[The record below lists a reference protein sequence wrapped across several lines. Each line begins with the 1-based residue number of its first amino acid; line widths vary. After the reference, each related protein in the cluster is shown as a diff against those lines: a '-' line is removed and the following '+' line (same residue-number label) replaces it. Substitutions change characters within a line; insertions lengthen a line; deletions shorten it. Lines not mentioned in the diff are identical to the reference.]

1 MEKKNYKFQNHF
13 QNNNQEKEISKENR
27 IKGLYTTIIKTTK
40 KNYNNINDYNKSSSR
55 AQRVNQNKNSQK
67 IYDDKK
73 NSFTKN
79 SYIKTEGNENEN
91 SPIHIKLVNTV
102 SNLETPK
109 TNNKIINVKIQ
120 ETGNYNSNKNIQI
133 MNNNNSNRNLR
144 HSTSLSSSKINDK
157 IKIILFS
164 GNKNNDNI
172 KNKNQRNNSLH
183 NKLFNSCINFNSSFK
198 NKKDKNFSNQI
209 SIKNKQKIKFINNK
223 DSKSHNS
230 EIKSFSISQNQRTKK
245 VNIQKKKELNS
256 LSKKNIRNK
265 TTNSS
270 ISNNIYVYNSQNG
283 FLTKRKNEKNV
294 SLRKENKSLNKI
306 NSPNIH
312 HYNYATLSSRIK
324 SSVSTLSSTNSSS
337 SLNKHYKCPIV
348 SFSAIKQKFFSSTTA
363 SSTNHN
369 NYTNYLN
376 TDVSS
381 NNSKKNKFNNYSALS
396 LIINSNWGD
405 LNKVGITEIQLFDIK
420 KRKIPIS
427 ECHVFNGNE
436 ENIYKIH
443 NNKYHTLNERDMW
456 ISTYDNKSDKKIK
469 IEMYILN
476 NKYNSIDKI
485 DSILIWNYNGR
496 DLNKGIKEIEI
507 MKKNIKCWKG
517 IIPKG
522 EFNIKNDY
530 SYKIHLNERDVNMSD
545 TLTNNSYH
553 KRNFYLSLL
562 KQNKFTTKLSF
573 SQSDFNDSK
582 NQITSHRYEKYH
594 ITFHKIRIQ
603 LLSNYGHHFF
613 IGLTGI
619 NLIDKDDNIINIE
632 DANSIGALSKDLRT
646 IYNNENDYR
655 VFENTFS
662 NINNTIDEN
671 CMWLTV
677 KNPKPFLEIVFE
689 NEMNLSRIDF
699 WNYNEP
705 FSLDKGVKEIE
716 IIIDNEKCYNV
727 LLWKGLGIDYYDLC
741 QKINFLDLDI
751 AKEKKHTVD
760 YNIKVY
766 PIGFI
771 FKIIFIDNY
780 GDKDYISLKNI
791 IFYDKNNTNLNNE
804 VKFTKITFSNEDN
817 IIYSYQFLDY
827 KKNEN
832 SISNNL
838 LFICFE
844 ELVQVKYIKLINKKE
859 KLSQNTKNIQI
870 YCDDILFF
878 EGKINQCNESI
889 ISFESDYS
897 KLDKTIK
904 KENIINLTSINSKE
918 LNIYRENKIDN
929 GYMLIL
935 DKSIINK

>member
-13 QNNNQEKEISKENR
+13 PNKNQENEISKENR

-396 LIINSNWGD
+396 LIIISNWGD

-436 ENIYKIH
+436 ENISRIH

-530 SYKIHLNERDVNMSD
+530 SFKIHLNERDVNMSD

-632 DANSIGALSKDLRT
+632 DANSIGALPKDLRT

-791 IFYDKNNTNLNNE
+791 IFYDKNNMNLNNE

-935 DKSIINK
+935 DKKL

>member
-27 IKGLYTTIIKTTK
+27 IKGLYTTIIKSNK
-40 KNYNNINDYNKSSSR
+40 KHYNNINDYNKSSSR
-55 AQRVNQNKNSQK
+55 VKKENQNKNSQK
-67 IYDDKK
+67 NDEDKK
-73 NSFTKN
+73 NSFSKN

-91 SPIHIKLVNTV
+91 SPIHIKLVNTI

-109 TNNKIINVKIQ
+109 INNKIINVKIQ
-120 ETGNYNSNKNIQI
+120 ETGNFNSNQNIQK
-133 MNNNNSNRNLR
+133 MNNNNSNKNLR

-157 IKIILFS
+157 MKIFLFS

-245 VNIQKKKELNS
+245 VNIQKKKESNS

-294 SLRKENKSLNKI
+294 SLRKENKLLNKI

-348 SFSAIKQKFFSSTTA
+348 SFSAIKQKFFSSTTK
-363 SSTNHN
+363 SITNN

-376 TDVSS
+376 TDISS

-456 ISTYDNKSDKKIK
+456 ISTYNNKSDKKIK

-562 KQNKFTTKLSF
+562 KQNKLTTKLSF

-613 IGLTGI
+613 IGLTGL

-632 DANSIGALSKDLRT
+632 EANSIGALPKDLRT
-646 IYNNENDYR
+646 IYNNENDFR
-655 VFENTFS
+655 IFENTFS

-716 IIIDNEKCYNV
+716 IIIDDEKSYNV
-727 LLWKGLGIDYYDLC
+727 LLWKGLGIDYYDLY

-751 AKEKKHTVD
+751 EKEKKHTID
-760 YNIKVY
+760 YNIKIY
-766 PIGFI
+766 PIGFV
-771 FKIIFIDNY
+771 FKVIFIDNY

-804 VKFTKITFSNEDN
+804 VKFTKISFSNEDN

-832 SISNNL
+832 SICNNL

-889 ISFESDYS
+889 ICFDSDYS
-897 KLDKTIK
+897 QLDKKIK
-904 KENIINLTSINSKE
+904 KENLINLTSINSKE

>member
-27 IKGLYTTIIKTTK
+27 IKGLYTTIIKSNK
-40 KNYNNINDYNKSSSR
+40 KHYNNINDYNKSSSR
-55 AQRVNQNKNSQK
+55 VKKENQNKNSQK
-67 IYDDKK
+67 NDEDKK
-73 NSFTKN
+73 NSFSKN

-120 ETGNYNSNKNIQI
+120 ETGNFNSNQNIQK
-133 MNNNNSNRNLR
+133 MNNNNSNKNLR

-157 IKIILFS
+157 MKIILFS

-209 SIKNKQKIKFINNK
+209 SIKNKQKIKFNNHK

-245 VNIQKKKELNS
+245 VNIQKKKESNS

-265 TTNSS
+265 TKNSS
-270 ISNNIYVYNSQNG
+270 ISNNINFHNPQNG
-283 FLTKRKNEKNV
+283 FCTKRKNEKNV
-294 SLRKENKSLNKI
+294 SLRKENKLLNKI

-348 SFSAIKQKFFSSTTA
+348 SFSAIKQKFFSSTTT
-363 SSTNHN
+363 SSTNN

-376 TDVSS
+376 TDISS

-456 ISTYDNKSDKKIK
+456 ISTYNNKSDKKIK

-613 IGLTGI
+613 IGLTGL

-632 DANSIGALSKDLRT
+632 EANSIGALPKDLRT
-646 IYNNENDYR
+646 IYNNENDFR
-655 VFENTFS
+655 IFENTFS

-716 IIIDNEKCYNV
+716 IIIDDEKSYNV
-727 LLWKGLGIDYYDLC
+727 LLWKGLGIDYYDLY

-751 AKEKKHTVD
+751 EKEKKHTID
-760 YNIKVY
+760 YNIKIY
-766 PIGFI
+766 PIGFV
-771 FKIIFIDNY
+771 FKVIFIDNY

-804 VKFTKITFSNEDN
+804 VKFTKISFSNEDN

-832 SISNNL
+832 SICNNL

-897 KLDKTIK
+897 QLDKKIK
-904 KENIINLTSINSKE
+904 KENLINLTSINSKE

>member
-1 MEKKNYKFQNHF
+1 M
-13 QNNNQEKEISKENR
+13 
-27 IKGLYTTIIKTTK
+27 
-40 KNYNNINDYNKSSSR
+40 
-55 AQRVNQNKNSQK
+55 
-67 IYDDKK
+67 
-73 NSFTKN
+73 
-79 SYIKTEGNENEN
+79 
-91 SPIHIKLVNTV
+91 
-102 SNLETPK
+102 
-109 TNNKIINVKIQ
+109 
-120 ETGNYNSNKNIQI
+120 

-381 NNSKKNKFNNYSALS
+381 NNSKKNKFDNYSALS
-396 LIINSNWGD
+396 LIIISNWGD

-436 ENIYKIH
+436 ENISRIY

-530 SYKIHLNERDVNMSD
+530 SFKIHLNERDVNMSD

-632 DANSIGALSKDLRT
+632 DANSIGALPKDLRT

-791 IFYDKNNTNLNNE
+791 IFYDKNNMNLNNE

-832 SISNNL
+832 SICNNL

-897 KLDKTIK
+897 KLDKKVK

-935 DKSIINK
+935 DKQI

>member
-13 QNNNQEKEISKENR
+13 PNNNQENEISKENR
-27 IKGLYTTIIKTTK
+27 IKGLYTTIIKSSK

-55 AQRVNQNKNSQK
+55 VQRLNQNKNSQK
-67 IYDDKK
+67 NYDDKK
-73 NSFTKN
+73 NSFSKN

-270 ISNNIYVYNSQNG
+270 ISNNINVHNSQNG
-283 FLTKRKNEKNV
+283 FLTKRKNDQNV
-294 SLRKENKSLNKI
+294 SLRKDNKSLNKI

-381 NNSKKNKFNNYSALS
+381 NNSKKNKFDNYSALS
-396 LIINSNWGD
+396 LIIISNWGD

-436 ENIYKIH
+436 ENISRIH

-507 MKKNIKCWKG
+507 MKKNVKCWKG

-562 KQNKFTTKLSF
+562 KQNKTKNKLSF

-582 NQITSHRYEKYH
+582 NQITSNRNEKYY
-594 ITFHKIRIQ
+594 INFHKIRIQ
-603 LLSNYGHHFF
+603 FLSNYGHHFF

-619 NLIDKDDNIINIE
+619 NLIDKNDKIINVE
-632 DANSIGALSKDLRT
+632 DAISIGALPKDLRT
-646 IYNNENDYR
+646 IYNNDNEFR

-671 CMWLTV
+671 CMWLTI

-689 NEMNLSRIDF
+689 KEMNLSRIDF

-716 IIIDNEKCYNV
+716 IIIDDEKSYNV
-727 LLWKGLGIDYYDLC
+727 LLWKGLGIDYYDLY

-751 AKEKKHTVD
+751 EKEKKHTID
-760 YNIKVY
+760 YNIKIY
-766 PIGFI
+766 PIGFV
-771 FKIIFIDNY
+771 FKVIFIDNY

-791 IFYDKNNTNLNNE
+791 IFYDKNNINLNNE
-804 VKFTKITFSNEDN
+804 VKFTKISFSNEDN

-889 ISFESDYS
+889 ISFETDYS
-897 KLDKTIK
+897 KLDKKIK

-935 DKSIINK
+935 DKQI

>member
-13 QNNNQEKEISKENR
+13 PNKNQENEISKENR

-396 LIINSNWGD
+396 LIIISNWGD

-436 ENIYKIH
+436 ENISRIH

-530 SYKIHLNERDVNMSD
+530 SFKIHLNERDVNMSD

-613 IGLTGI
+613 IGLTGL

-632 DANSIGALSKDLRT
+632 EANSIGALPKDLRT
-646 IYNNENDYR
+646 IYNNEKDYR

-804 VKFTKITFSNEDN
+804 VKFTKISFSNEDN

-832 SISNNL
+832 SICNNL

-935 DKSIINK
+935 DKKL

>member
-13 QNNNQEKEISKENR
+13 PNKNQENEISKENR

-381 NNSKKNKFNNYSALS
+381 NNSKKNKFDNYSALS
-396 LIINSNWGD
+396 LIIISNWGD

-436 ENIYKIH
+436 ENISRIH

-530 SYKIHLNERDVNMSD
+530 SFKIHLNERDVNMSD

-632 DANSIGALSKDLRT
+632 DANSIGALPKDLRT

-791 IFYDKNNTNLNNE
+791 IFYDKNNMNLNNE

-935 DKSIINK
+935 DKKL

>member
-13 QNNNQEKEISKENR
+13 PNKNQENEISKENR

-381 NNSKKNKFNNYSALS
+381 NNSKKNKFDNYSALS
-396 LIINSNWGD
+396 LIIISNWGD

-436 ENIYKIH
+436 ENISRIH

-530 SYKIHLNERDVNMSD
+530 SFKIHLNERDVNMSD

-632 DANSIGALSKDLRT
+632 DANSIGALPKDLRT

-791 IFYDKNNTNLNNE
+791 IFYDKNNMNLNNE

-878 EGKINQCNESI
+878 EGEINQCNESI

-935 DKSIINK
+935 DKKL